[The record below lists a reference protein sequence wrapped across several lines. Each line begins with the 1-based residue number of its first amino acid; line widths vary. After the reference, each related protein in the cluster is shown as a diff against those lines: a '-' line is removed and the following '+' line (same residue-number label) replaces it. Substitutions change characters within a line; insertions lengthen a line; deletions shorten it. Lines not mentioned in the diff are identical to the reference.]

1 MIRRQIHRF
10 LIVGSLTV
18 VVDLAIYSLCLE
30 VGVLVSLSKAIG
42 FLAGT
47 IFAYVVNRFW
57 TFESRR
63 SHVAVFKFLLLYLST
78 LCANVSVNQMI
89 FEAVP
94 SGEKG
99 RLFAFLVATSV
110 SATLNFLGMKYI
122 VFGEQSGAG
131 DT

>member
-1 MIRRQIHRF
+1 MVRRQIRRF
-10 LIVGSLTV
+10 LFVGSLTV
-18 VVDLAIYSLCLE
+18 LVDLAIYILCLE
-30 VGVLVSLSKAIG
+30 VGLLVSLSKAIG

-47 IFAYVVNRFW
+47 FFAYAVNRFW

-63 SHVAVFKFLLLYLST
+63 SHVAVFNFLLLYLFT
-78 LCANVSVNQMI
+78 LVANVTVNQII
-89 FEAVP
+89 FDAIS

-122 VFGEQSGAG
+122 VFRE
-131 DT
+131 